1 MYADSDY
8 YSKHYY
14 DVTCEPAI
22 PAQEQFVY
30 LRHAD
35 AMLNS
40 FFAINKPSEPYP
52 EEVKLACCAIA
63 DIIYIDG
70 QTDGIASENTDG
82 YSVSYDKNSKS
93 TKQKAYEAAAM
104 YLADTGLLY
113 RGIG

>member
-1 MYADSDY
+1 MYADTDY
-8 YSKHYY
+8 YRNSYY
-14 DVTCEPAI
+14 NTDSEPVI
-22 PAQEQFVY
+22 PAAEQLMY

-35 AMLNS
+35 AMLNI
-40 FFAINKPSEPYP
+40 FFAVNKPSEPYP

-93 TKQKAYEAAAM
+93 TKQKAYEMAAM